1 MFNRTFHDLPAL
13 VLPAI
18 HQFRLLIVKLVDGN
32 LFVLIAQ
39 MMVVEAQGV
48 ILLNEFV
55 LDDILAKRFVVG
67 LPCSVLFGL

>member
-1 MFNRTFHDLPAL
+1 L

-18 HQFRLLIVKLVDGN
+18 HQFSLLVVNLVDGN
-32 LFVLIAQ
+32 LFFLIAQ
-39 MMVVEAQGV
+39 MMVVETQGV

-55 LDDILAKRFVVG
+55 LDDILAEGFVVG